1 MLRLALFALVPLVVL
16 AGCGGDG
23 NGNDDAAT
31 VTPDEAR
38 AFLQSVIISP
48 DDIPDDYTQDANR
61 FQTNDEA
68 AEARPDTEI
77 ARQQFR
83 DWGQVLAYN
92 VQYAA
97 PPNIEL
103 ITNGKT
109 ARVMHTATVFQTPEG
124 AAQSLEFF
132 RGLSEETLQDVINSD
147 SGEGT
152 VISDAKVTKDIE
164 FTPKGDE
171 STAFRVAGVATLE
184 NGLVVNF
191 VADALAMRVDN
202 VTTTIVT
209 VALGQPPI
217 RSELEQF
224 ADTFVERVRS
234 ARS

>member
-1 MLRLALFALVPLVVL
+1 MPQRSLVPLLVL
-16 AGCGGDG
+16 VAAVAAACGGDG
-23 NGNDDAAT
+23 NGPGNAT

-38 AFLQSVIISP
+38 VLLQDVIISTG
-48 DDIPDDYTQDANR
+48 DVPDDYAQDANR
-61 FQTNDEA
+61 FQTNEEA
-68 AEARPDTEI
+68 ATARPDTEV

-83 DWGQVLAYN
+83 DWGQVLSYN

-109 ARVMHTATVFQTPEG
+109 ARIMHTATVFHAPEG
-124 AAQSLEFF
+124 AMQAMEFV
-132 RGLSEETLQDVINSD
+132 RSLSEETLQDVINSG
-147 SGEGT
+147 SGQGT

-164 FTPKGDE
+164 FVPKGDE

-191 VADALAMRVDN
+191 VADALAMRVDH

-209 VALGQPPI
+209 VALGQPPA
-217 RSELEQF
+217 RGELEDY
-224 ADTFVERVRS
+224 ADLFVERVRAAS
-234 ARS
+234 